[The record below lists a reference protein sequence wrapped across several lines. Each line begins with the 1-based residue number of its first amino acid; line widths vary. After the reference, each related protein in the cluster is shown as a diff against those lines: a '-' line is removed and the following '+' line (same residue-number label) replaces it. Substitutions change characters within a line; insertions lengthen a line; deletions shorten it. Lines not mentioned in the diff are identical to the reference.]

1 MLIKSD
7 HAMAAS
13 PSVLIIGAGELG
25 TAVLSALSAHPARQG
40 GPLTVLL
47 RASTIASPDPGK
59 QARNAHLRSLGASLV
74 AGDIASASVAEL
86 APVFRG
92 FHTVI
97 ACAGFGLP
105 PRTQTKLAR
114 AVLEAGVP
122 RYLPWQWGIDYD
134 AVGAGSA
141 QDLFDE
147 QLEVR
152 GILRSQTET
161 DWVIVTTGLFMS
173 FLFLRGFGV
182 VDVKGRVVRALGA
195 WDARLTVTEVR
206 DIGRLAA
213 EVVYVPGGIERRV
226 VYIAGDTLSYARVA
240 ELVERRFGGEWKR
253 ELWDR
258 EVLRERLRADPGD
271 GMAKYASVWAAGK
284 GVAWDLEQT
293 LNAQRGIQTQD
304 VESYLQEME
313 V

>member
-1 MLIKSD
+1 
-7 HAMAAS
+7 MAAS

-25 TAVLSALSAHPARQG
+25 TAVLTALSAHPARQG
-40 GPLTVLL
+40 GTLTVLL
-47 RASTIASPDPGK
+47 RASTISTSDPGK
-59 QARNAHLRSLGASLV
+59 QAQNAHLRSLGASFV
-74 AGDIASASVAEL
+74 AGDIASATVPEL
-86 APVFRG
+86 AAVFRG

-105 PRTQTKLAR
+105 PRTQVKLAR

-152 GILRSQTET
+152 GILRAQSAT

-173 FLFLRGFGV
+173 FLFLPEFGV

-213 EVVYVPGGIERRV
+213 EVVYVPEGIERQV

-271 GMAKYASVWAAGK
+271 GMAKYASVWAAGR

-293 LNAQRGIQTQD
+293 LNAQRGIQTQG
-304 VESYLQEME
+304 VESYLEEME